1 MMKYKGTYLKLFSIM
16 IKKYLKEQYG
26 SEVTKKALKESK
38 TIYKEML
45 EKVDDIGADN
55 PMASN
60 IYSCFVF
67 LAIWKGAEGAIDVES
82 FRTVIKRF
90 IKSPM
95 VSKIMCRADLNRP
108 EDLKK
113 AKDKFHVMQ
122 DWADA
127 HPQYKDK
134 TWDFNF
140 DDTKHKD
147 GSYYHFTRCPLEKF
161 ARENGYLEVLPVCC
175 DIDYLSVEASHG
187 VLHRDYTLA
196 TGGHICDYWIVPDK
210 IANPQ

>member
-16 IKKYLKEQYG
+16 LKKYLKEQYG
-26 SEVTKKALKESK
+26 SEVTKKALKGSK
-38 TIYKEML
+38 VIYKEML
-45 EKVDDIGADN
+45 EKVDDIGSDN
-55 PMASN
+55 PMANN

-67 LAIWKGAEGAIDVES
+67 LAIWKASDGAIDVES

-90 IKSPM
+90 MKSTM
-95 VSKIMCRADLNRP
+95 VSKIMGGADLNRP
-108 EDLKK
+108 EDFQN
-113 AKDKFHVMQ
+113 AKDKFHTMQ
-122 DWADA
+122 AWADA

-147 GSYYHFTRCPLEKF
+147 GSYYYFTRCPLEKF

-175 DIDYLSVEASHG
+175 EIDYLSTEASHG
-187 VLHRDYTLA
+187 VLHREYTLA
-196 TGGHICDYWIVPDK
+196 TGGNICDYWIVPDK
-210 IANPQ
+210 IVNPQ